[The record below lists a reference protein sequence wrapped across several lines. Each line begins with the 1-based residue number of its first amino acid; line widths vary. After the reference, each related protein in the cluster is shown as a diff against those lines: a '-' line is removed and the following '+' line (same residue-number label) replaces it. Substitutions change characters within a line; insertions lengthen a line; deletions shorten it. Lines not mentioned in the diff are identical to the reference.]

1 MAQLPS
7 QQAPYA
13 PRRGYIVPAVSLA
26 LSIPSLLAMF
36 GLCALAALH
45 ALTGYNL
52 PVSAPPLRSALGFT
66 ALVCYIV
73 FGPLLAV
80 IICVSQRARAEQV
93 YGSDLLLGY
102 RMKRMNTIALLSAGA
117 AICAMMLALVVSFV
131 LRAGT

>member
-1 MAQLPS
+1 MAPFPS

-13 PRRGYIVPAVSLA
+13 PRRGYIVPVVSLA
-26 LSIPSLLAMF
+26 LSIPSLLATF
-36 GLCALAALH
+36 SLCALAALH

-52 PVSAPPLRSALGFT
+52 PVSTPPLRSALGFT

-102 RMKRMNTIALLSAGA
+102 RMKRMNTIALMSAGA
-117 AICAMMLALVVSFV
+117 AICAMMLVLALSFV